1 MSSLSAGWWSRG
13 CFSSIG
19 AGLSDEQ
26 TNIMSKL
33 HTVYHLRWLKSM
45 RRFQSSGWVT
55 HLSKTSRL
63 RASFVRVGV
72 LSVFWRNSTFF
83 FRLCGH
89 ICMKDSQPCSSPE
102 TESKSTFGGFALQK
116 SLYQLWPDHSAETSF
131 PPWTCSPPLRLCETE
146 RTLRTFNIK
155 GPLSTSN
162 SSVMA
167 Y

>member
-1 MSSLSAGWWSRG
+1 MSSSPTGWWRRG

-19 AGLSDEQ
+19 AGLNDEQ
-26 TNIMSKL
+26 TNIMSQPQA
-33 HTVYHLRWLKSM
+33 VYHLRWLKSM
-45 RRFQSSGWVT
+45 RGFQSSGVVT

-89 ICMKDSQPCSSPE
+89 THTHEGFTTMQFSV

-116 SLYQLWPDHSAETSF
+116 SLYQLWPDRSAKTSF
-131 PPWTCSPPLRLCETE
+131 PPWSCSPPLRLCETE
-146 RTLRTFNIK
+146 RTLRTFNIEST
-155 GPLSTSN
+155 LSRIN

-167 Y
+167 